1 MFIPQTTF
9 IPQHGSPDITY
20 TFTYDTYVESYGTI
34 DGARAP
40 PRHTYAG
47 AGACMACASYASAQ
61 VSATATPRAA
71 ISPASCS
78 DSSVPAGVGIPLR
91 GSLSRWPNGRAD
103 LDLFR
108 RGGAGR
114 RLVRPFC
121 AAQHQDPELEV
132 MPKTRER
139 DSGLLRRDL
148 RAGEVLLKPATR
160 R

>member
-1 MFIPQTTF
+1 MVACVVAYNI
-9 IPQHGSPDITY
+9 ITY
-20 TFTYDTYVESYGTI
+20 TTYVESYGTI
-34 DGARAP
+34 DASIDGGHAP
-40 PRHTYAG
+40 PRHAHTG

-114 RLVRPFC
+114 RLRPFC

-139 DSGLLRRDL
+139 DSGLLRRDH
-148 RAGEVLLKPATR
+148 RAGKVLLKPVTR

>member
-1 MFIPQTTF
+1 MVACVVAYNI
-9 IPQHGSPDITY
+9 ITY
-20 TFTYDTYVESYGTI
+20 TTYVESYGTI
-34 DGARAP
+34 DGGHAP
-40 PRHTYAG
+40 PRHAHTG

-78 DSSVPAGVGIPLR
+78 ASSVAAGVGIPLR

-114 RLVRPFC
+114 RLRPFC
-121 AAQHQDPELEV
+121 AALHHDLELEV

-160 R
+160 C